1 MKIALIG
8 YGKMGREV
16 ESVATEAGDE
26 IVARFDIDNPPTS
39 GKLSEAGADVAI
51 EFSTPASVLAN
62 MKAAAD
68 AGIDIVVGAT
78 GWYDRLDEVRGW
90 FDRSAL
96 LYAQNFSIGVNVF
109 YRIVR
114 QAARTM
120 NGLPGYDVW
129 IEELHHREKVDSPSG
144 TAFRLGQI
152 LLEELERK
160 KTTVEGSPEG
170 KIPPGALQIAS
181 LRAGHAAG
189 VHTVGFDSKADY
201 IELKHVARSRRGFA
215 EGAVAAARWVRGR
228 QGVFTMDDV
237 QFE

>member
-1 MKIALIG
+1 MKIALVG

-16 ESVATEAGDE
+16 EAVATEAGDE
-26 IVARFDIDNPPTS
+26 IVGRFDIDIPPTS
-39 GKLSEAGADVAI
+39 EALEESGAEVSI

-68 AGIDIVVGAT
+68 AGIDIVVGTT

-109 YRIVR
+109 YRMVR

-120 NGLPGYDVW
+120 NSLPGYDVW
-129 IEELHHREKVDSPSG
+129 VEERHHREKVDSPSG

-152 LLEELERK
+152 LLEELDRK
-160 KTTVEGSPEG
+160 SSTVEGSPAG
-170 KIPPGALQIAS
+170 KIAPGALQIAS
-181 LRAGHAAG
+181 VRAGNIAG
-189 VHTVGFDSKADY
+189 VHTVGFDSEADY